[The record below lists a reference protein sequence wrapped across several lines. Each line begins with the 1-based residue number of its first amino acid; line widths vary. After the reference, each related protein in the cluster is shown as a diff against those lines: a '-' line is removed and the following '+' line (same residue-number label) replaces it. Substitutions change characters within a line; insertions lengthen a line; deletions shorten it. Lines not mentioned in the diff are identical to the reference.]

1 MYEKRCLQLCVG
13 GSMAYIDFVSE
24 VHKSTKRDY
33 IGRVMSD
40 DKAECAKVAKEYGY
54 DYWEGNRKYGYGG
67 YQYDGRWRI
76 VARKLANYYQLEP
89 GQRVLDVGCGMAH
102 LLYELTQV
110 VPGVSVSGID
120 ISQYALE
127 HAKEEVRDVLQY
139 GQAQAIPFQDNEFDL
154 VISLATL
161 HNLKIYELQKAVREI
176 ERVSKGNSYII
187 VESFRND
194 REEVNM
200 LYWQLTCASYY
211 SVDEWEWIYKE
222 WGYTGDY
229 SFIFFE

>member
-1 MYEKRCLQLCVG
+1 
-13 GSMAYIDFVSE
+13 MAYIDFVSE
-24 VHKSTKRDY
+24 LHKATKRDY
-33 IGRVMSD
+33 IGRVTSA
-40 DKAECAKVAKEYGY
+40 DKAECTIVAKQYGY
-54 DYWEGNRKYGYGG
+54 DYWDGDRKYGYGG
-67 YQYDGRWRI
+67 YQYDGRWRN
-76 VARKLANYYQLEP
+76 VARKLADHYQLKS
-89 GQRVLDVGCGMAH
+89 GQKVLDVGCGMAH
-102 LLYELTQV
+102 LLYELTQA
-110 VPGVSVSGID
+110 VSGLQVYGID

-127 HAKEEVRDVLQY
+127 HAKEEVRDRLQY
-139 GQAQAIPFQDNEFDL
+139 GKAQNIPFNSNEFDL

-161 HNLKIYELQKAVREI
+161 HNLKVYDLKKAVQEI
-176 ERVSKGNSYII
+176 NRVGKGNSYIM

-211 SVDEWEWIYKE
+211 SVDEWEWLYYQ